1 MASTPEL
8 LAQGEQLAAAAL
20 DLAQHEWRD
29 RLVAAYALGSLAHG
43 GFSAVSDIDVAF
55 VLGDPLLATDS
66 ESVSSLVDSIKA
78 SRKPFADRL
87 SVFWGSVRT
96 LTHEAQGGRFPPLD
110 RLDLIKYG
118 RLIAGTDVRTGLRPP
133 SRKELVVAGAEFA
146 LWRLA
151 TGEVIAKIRNAESLA
166 RSDSKTL
173 TKLILYPVR
182 FMFTAQTGDVGRN
195 EAAVEHYVARAK
207 GPAAALV
214 RLALDW
220 RNQAPPP
227 GDVAAVRA
235 VSAGAVPL
243 YEDFL
248 SDHEDRLRHYERQD
262 LAQAFSKWRQD
273 LQASVCMVD
282 NEHGSSS

>member
-1 MASTPEL
+1 MLADTVASTRL
-8 LAQGEQLAAAAL
+8 QAQGEELVAEAL
-20 DLAQHEWRD
+20 EMAQHEWRD

-43 GFSAVSDIDVAF
+43 GFSAVSDVDVAF
-55 VLGDPLLATDS
+55 VLSDPLLAADS
-66 ESVSSLVDSIKA
+66 GSVSSLVDSIKA
-78 SRKPFADRL
+78 SRKLFADRL

-96 LTHEAQGGRFPPLD
+96 LSDETEGGRFPPLD

-118 RLIAGTDVRTGLRPP
+118 RLIAGIDVRSELRPP

-151 TGEVIAKIRNAESLA
+151 NEEVTALIRDAESLA

-173 TKLILYPVR
+173 TKLVLYPVR

-207 GPAAALV
+207 GPAAELV

-220 RNQAPPP
+220 RNAGPAP
-227 GDVAAVRA
+227 GDVDAIRA
-235 VSAGAVPL
+235 ISAGAVPL

-248 SDHEDRLRHYERQD
+248 SHHEDRLRHYKRQD
-262 LAQAFSKWRQD
+262 LAQAFAKWRQD
-273 LQASVCMVD
+273 LQA
-282 NEHGSSS
+282 